1 MLHVITFIL
10 FWDGLK
16 RCSPTIES
24 LLFEGAHASRTTF
37 QTRLNL
43 ATFTENVLSVLSL
56 CTPST
61 VKLNGMYKISFS
73 L

>member
-10 FWDGLK
+10 FWDGRK
-16 RCSPTIES
+16 RCPHTIES
-24 LLFEGAHASRTTF
+24 LLFEGAHASLTF

-43 ATFTENVLSVLSL
+43 ATFTENFLGVLSL